1 MDLTGNTILI
11 TGGSSG
17 IGMALAERF
26 IRLGNEVVITGR
38 RAAALESFAA
48 KHPAVHVKVSDA
60 GNAASRIELA
70 AWAAR
75 EFPRLN
81 VLINNAGIQRRVD
94 LQRSEPWEA
103 TAEELEINLSA
114 PIHLSA
120 LFIPQLQQQPQAQLM
135 NVSSGLA
142 FVPLAHLPIY
152 CASKAAL
159 HSFTLSLREQLK
171 SSSIRV
177 TEIIPPAVKTNLGGA
192 HDFGE
197 ELADYA
203 DSVLEQLARG
213 VAETTFGMSA
223 RASQMSRADADLTF
237 QRMNGAGWSPGR

>member
-1 MDLTGNTILI
+1 MDLTGNTLLI

-26 IRLGNEVVITGR
+26 IRLGNEVIITGR
-38 RAAALESFAA
+38 RASALESFAA
-48 KHPAVHVKVSDA
+48 THPGVHTKLSDA
-60 GNAASRIELA
+60 GNAASRVELA

-94 LQRSEPWEA
+94 LQRTEPWEN

-114 PIHLSA
+114 PIHLST
-120 LFIPQLQQQPQAQLM
+120 LFIPQLQKQARAQIM

-142 FVPLAHLPIY
+142 FVPLARLPIY
-152 CASKAAL
+152 CATKAAL
-159 HSFTLSLREQLK
+159 HSFSLSLREQLK
-171 SSSIRV
+171 SSTIRV
-177 TEIIPPAVKTNLGGA
+177 TEIIPPAVKTNLGGS

-203 DSVLEQLARG
+203 DSVLDQLARD
-213 VAETTFGMSA
+213 VPETTFGMST
-223 RASQMSRADADLTF
+223 RTSQMSRADADQAF
-237 QRMNGAGWSPGR
+237 QRMNSTGWSPGK